1 MIENVQ
7 KNYRNDED
15 VLRETE
21 INPSEEK
28 RVKDSRLLYELS
40 KLKESSMQ
48 AIENIEDFSE
58 YKQYMH
64 IEREVEKRLKKVLD
78 ESSKSP
84 FASLVLLC
92 GSVGDGKSHLLGRFR
107 YYESEMMENFKIHN
121 DATESFEP
129 NQSSLDTLNRVLSGF
144 RDENIA
150 HSREKMVLA
159 INLGVLHNFL
169 ESAYACNY
177 SKLADFI
184 SGTGLFKAVD
194 KIQEKE
200 SLYFSMV
207 NFGDYELFELT
218 NQGVESTYI
227 SELLQRVTRKTEENP
242 FYQAYLLDIKRGKTD
257 IFIKNFELLL
267 QEDIQKGIVKLIAKT
282 VFYYKEIIS
291 ARALFNFIYDI
302 LVPYQLD
309 EIEEDPSL
317 YLSYLL
323 PNLIFGLQ
331 DRSKLL
337 LNIQYY
343 DPINLRNQKIDELLV
358 EYYNTNN
365 LGAFF
370 KKYIMI
376 DYQDIILRKLEDSI
390 QMETLDKDDFL
401 KTFIRFYYFL
411 NKDSVG
417 LDNQD
422 FFDDYIN
429 TLYGYHSFDQDI
441 LGEFSLL
448 IKEAVKLW
456 NGSPKENYVY
466 ANSRN
471 ETVKISH
478 ELDYEVD
485 SDFFEN
491 FKEKKNAVLGSYHH
505 SAKMSFLGTKQ
516 KERPVQID
524 IDLPLYVMLKNVV
537 LGYRPN
543 KKDRQDA
550 LQMEEFMRNL
560 IKGASTPK
568 KVLMNMNKGEFVF
581 SLSAEKSF
589 TKEKYVFKR
598 ESL

>member
-7 KNYRNDED
+7 NNYGIDED
-15 VLRETE
+15 VFRDTE
-21 INPSEEK
+21 INPVEEK
-28 RVKDSRLLYELS
+28 RIKDSYLLYELS

-48 AIENIEDFSE
+48 AIENIEEFSE

-64 IEREVEKRLKKVLD
+64 IEREVEKKLNQVLV
-78 ESSKSP
+78 ESGGSP
-84 FASLVLLC
+84 FSSLVLLC

-107 YYESEMMENFKIHN
+107 YYEPELMEKFKIHN

-129 NQSSLDTLNRVLSGF
+129 NQSSLDTLDRVLSGF

-150 HSREKMVLA
+150 NSEEKMVLA

-169 ESAYACNY
+169 ESAYASKY
-177 SKLADFI
+177 SKLAGFI
-184 SGTGLFKAVD
+184 SGTGLFKAAD
-194 KIQEKE
+194 EFEEKD
-200 SLYFSMV
+200 SLYFSLV

-218 NQGVESTYI
+218 HQGIQSNYI
-227 SELLQRVTRKTEENP
+227 SELLQRVTRNTSENP
-242 FYQAYLLDIKRGKTD
+242 FYQAYLLDTKRGKTD
-257 IFIKNFELLL
+257 IFIKNYELLL
-267 QEDIQKGIVKLIAKT
+267 QENIQQAIVKLIAKT

-317 YLSYLL
+317 YLSNLL
-323 PNLIFGLQ
+323 PNLIFGLE

-365 LGAFF
+365 LVAFF

-376 DYQDIILRKLEDSI
+376 DNQDIILIKLEESI
-390 QMETLDKDDFL
+390 QKEILDKDDFI

-411 NKDSVG
+411 NKDSVV
-417 LDNQD
+417 LDTQD

-448 IKEAVKLW
+448 IQEAVKLW

-466 ANSRN
+466 ANSKN

-485 SDFFEN
+485 SDFFES
-491 FKEKKNAVLGSYHH
+491 FVEKKNAVLGSYQH
-505 SAKMSFLGTKQ
+505 SAKMSFIGTKH
-516 KERPVQID
+516 KDKPVQID

-550 LQMEEFMRNL
+550 LQMEEFMENL
-560 IKGASTPK
+560 IKETSTPK
-568 KVLMNMNKGEFVF
+568 KVLMNMNKGEYLF
-581 SLSAEKSF
+581 SLSSEKSF